1 MGGSTSKRVA
11 AAVVLGTS
19 RAKAG
24 LSKSEL
30 KLIEQIQ
37 QALSFDLL
45 NSSMQRVVA
54 PTDHYC
60 RGHCYVASEAFYHL
74 YGKDA
79 GFEPRGAG
87 YHWWLFHPG
96 RNVIADPTAP
106 QLAAGHRYPLKAR
119 PNFLPQ
125 SPSHAATEL
134 IGRVSRL
141 RQRPRQR
148 WR

>member
-1 MGGSTSKRVA
+1 MGGSKSQRA
-11 AAVVLGTS
+11 AASVVRS
-19 RAKAG
+19 ANRANAG
-24 LSKSEL
+24 LLKSEL

-45 NSSMQRVVA
+45 NTAMRNVVA
-54 PTDHYC
+54 PTEHYC

-74 YGKDA
+74 YGKAA
-79 GFEPRGAG
+79 GFEPRGAS

-106 QLAAGHRYPLKAR
+106 QLAAGHRYPPKAR

-125 SPSHAATEL
+125 SPSLAAKEL

-141 RQRPRQR
+141 RARPRQR